1 MSSGPVIVV
10 TGAGSGIGLA
20 CARRL
25 LANDWSLA
33 LLDRDEAA
41 LAGALDELDA
51 GARAIALPVDVSDER
66 AVENVMEKVS
76 AFGPVKGVVN
86 SAGIGANKTFGETDI
101 AGFRKILE
109 VNVIGTFVV
118 SAAAVPVLR
127 ETGGGSIVNIG
138 SVSGLVGNMGR
149 TAYGASKGAI
159 VTMTKVMAVEL
170 AADGIRVNVVAPGP
184 VDTPMAQAMHSL
196 RDRAEWILRV
206 PMRRY
211 AAPQEI
217 AEPVA
222 FLLSEAATYITGQVI
237 AVDGGLT
244 AGALL
249 RPMDA

>member
-1 MSSGPVIVV
+1 MSGPVIVV

-25 LANDWSLA
+25 LESDWSLA
-33 LLDRDEAA
+33 LFDRDESA
-41 LAGALDELDA
+41 LERVIDEL
-51 GARAIALPVDVSDER
+51 GTGPRIIALPVDVSDER
-66 AVENVMEKVS
+66 AVENAMEKAA
-76 AFGPVKGVVN
+76 AFGPVKGLVN
-86 SAGIGANKTFGETDI
+86 SAGIGANKPFAETDI

-109 VNVIGTFVV
+109 VNVIGTFVA
-118 SAAAVPVLR
+118 SAAAVPALR
-127 ETGGGSIVNIG
+127 EAGGGSIVNIG

-170 AADGIRVNVVAPGP
+170 AADGIRVNAVAPGP

-196 RDRAEWILRV
+196 TDRAEWILRV

-222 FLLSEAATYITGQVI
+222 FLLSDASAYITGQVI

>member
-1 MSSGPVIVV
+1 MSGPVIVV

-25 LANDWSLA
+25 LESDWSLA
-33 LLDRDEAA
+33 LFDRDESA
-41 LAGALDELDA
+41 LERVIDELGA
-51 GARAIALPVDVSDER
+51 GPRIIALPVDVSDER
-66 AVENVMEKVS
+66 AVENAMEKAA
-76 AFGPVKGVVN
+76 AFGPVKGLVN
-86 SAGIGANKTFGETDI
+86 SAGIGANKPFAETDI

-109 VNVIGTFVV
+109 VNVIGTFVA
-118 SAAAVPVLR
+118 SAAAVPALR
-127 ETGGGSIVNIG
+127 EAGGGSIVNIG

-170 AADGIRVNVVAPGP
+170 AADGIRVNAVAPGP

-196 RDRAEWILRV
+196 TDRAEWILRV

-222 FLLSEAATYITGQVI
+222 FLLSDASAYITGQVI

>member
-1 MSSGPVIVV
+1 MSSGPVIIV

-25 LANDWSLA
+25 LAGDWSLA

-41 LAGALDELDA
+41 LTAALNELDA

-66 AVENVMEKVS
+66 AVENVMEKVA

-86 SAGIGANKTFGETDI
+86 SAGIGANKAFGETDI
-101 AGFRKILE
+101 ASFRKILE

-118 SAAAVPVLR
+118 SAAAVPALR
-127 ETGGGSIVNIG
+127 EAGGGSIVNIG

-184 VDTPMAQAMHSL
+184 VDTPMAQALHSL
-196 RDRAEWILRV
+196 SDRAEWILRV

-222 FLLSEAATYITGQVI
+222 FLLSEAAAYITGQVI

-249 RPMDA
+249 RPMES